1 LAGPSVQPSRNRV
14 PFFRQHGPLPAIFL
28 GSRLFLGHSC
38 YRNGPQTGLWTC
50 VCACSLP
57 ICFLP
62 LDQEQTASGA
72 GTPQEQRGD
81 EPIGRRRMRA
91 VEESTFPETYLPTP
105 VPREAISSSAAD
117 WRPSSR
123 PLRRRR
129 VAGALRSFAEDEG
142 DGVEKFPKDLLAC
155 SSAGKAM
162 SSTPGRPRATA
173 ACQWP
178 SSPALRR
185 RRLLEA
191 GAFLLP
197 LVFCAS

>member
-1 LAGPSVQPSRNRV
+1 
-14 PFFRQHGPLPAIFL
+14 
-28 GSRLFLGHSC
+28 
-38 YRNGPQTGLWTC
+38 
-50 VCACSLP
+50 
-57 ICFLP
+57 
-62 LDQEQTASGA
+62 
-72 GTPQEQRGD
+72 
-81 EPIGRRRMRA
+81 M
-91 VEESTFPETYLPTP
+91 EESTFPETCLPTP

-155 SSAGKAM
+155 SSAGEDM

-173 ACQWP
+173 ACQRP
-178 SSPALRR
+178 SSRALWQ

-197 LVFCAS
+197 LVCSCFLNSWAASTWAASCIWAETCVWPPACFLCWIRVGFPPLDRKWKASGATTF